1 MTLSLKKLNLSLYN
15 NVLAEDLLTFANR
28 LKVKG

>member
-1 MTLSLKKLNLSLYN
+1 MTLSLKKLNLFLYN